1 MGGIKKWMG
10 FQDTEERAP
19 IKNIDHSSVAEITE
33 TTARASTQTIERIR
47 ELESQLNELRSRRDI
62 TALSKEEFE
71 ILATETAMTLIK
83 TAQQRESKA
92 NAATQ
97 KVISESQRLAKETL
111 DAAESK
117 ARNLLNQ
124 AEIRGRRLIDAA
136 EADAKDLIVEAENKS
151 QEIVNQKRREA
162 GALTSAARREAE
174 TLLLETTSEVSQFRI
189 WLGDVL
195 ETAEKLYR
203 VQVQSLDAASAAI
216 TQTRSKLDSSFSK
229 LSELYSKVESSLDG
243 DGKPKVE
250 KKSALATGPQ
260 STQPKKKSPAK
271 ADKKT
276 KTGKKKI

>member
-10 FQDTEERAP
+10 FQDTEERAA
-19 IKNIDHSSVAEITE
+19 IKKLDQNSLTE
-33 TTARASTQTIERIR
+33 NVDTTGRATSQTIERIR

-62 TALSKEEFE
+62 TALNKEEFE

-92 NAATQ
+92 NAASQ
-97 KVISESQRLAKETL
+97 RILAESQRVAKETL
-111 DAAESK
+111 DGAESK

-136 EADAKDLIVEAENKS
+136 EADAKDVIIDAENKG
-151 QEIVNQKRREA
+151 QEVLNQKKREA
-162 GALTSAARREAE
+162 SALTSAARREAE

-203 VQVQSLDAASAAI
+203 VQLQSLDAAASSI
-216 TQTRSKLDSSFSK
+216 SQTRSKLDSSFSK
-229 LSELYSKVESSLDG
+229 LSEFYNKVESSIDN
-243 DGKPKVE
+243 DGKPKLE
-250 KKSALATGPQ
+250 KKSEPGDLP
-260 STQPKKKSPAK
+260 STQPKKKSPAR
-271 ADKKT
+271 AGKKT

>member
-10 FQDTEERAP
+10 FQETEEQTA
-19 IKNIDHSSVAEITE
+19 IKKIDQNSLAEIAD
-33 TTARASTQTIERIR
+33 TTGRATSQTIERIR

-62 TALSKEEFE
+62 TALNKEEFE

-92 NAATQ
+92 NAASQ
-97 KVISESQRLAKETL
+97 RILAESQRVAKETL
-111 DAAESK
+111 DGAESK

-136 EADAKDLIVEAENKS
+136 EADAKDVIIDAENKS
-151 QEIVNQKRREA
+151 QEVLNQKKREA
-162 GALTSAARREAE
+162 SALTSAARREAE

-203 VQVQSLDAASAAI
+203 VQVQSLDAAASAI
-216 TQTRSKLDSSFSK
+216 SQTRNKLDSSFSK
-229 LSELYSKVESSLDG
+229 LSELYNKVESSIDG
-243 DGKPKVE
+243 DGKPKLE
-250 KKSALATGPQ
+250 KQSEPSASP

>member
-10 FQDTEERAP
+10 FQETEERAA
-19 IKNIDHSSVAEITE
+19 IKNIDQTSVAEITD
-33 TTARASTQTIERIR
+33 TTQRASSQTIERIR

-97 KVISESQRLAKETL
+97 KVISESQRVAKETL
-111 DAAESK
+111 DGAESK

-136 EADAKDLIVEAENKS
+136 QADAKDLIDEAENKS

-195 ETAEKLYR
+195 ESAEKLYR

-216 TQTRSKLDSSFSK
+216 SQTRSKLDSSYSK
-229 LSELYSKVESSLDG
+229 LSELYNKVESTLDS
-243 DGKPKVE
+243 DGKPKIE
-250 KKSALATGPQ
+250 KKSAPAEPH
-260 STQPKKKSPAK
+260 STQSNKKTSSKTV
-271 ADKKT
+271 KKT